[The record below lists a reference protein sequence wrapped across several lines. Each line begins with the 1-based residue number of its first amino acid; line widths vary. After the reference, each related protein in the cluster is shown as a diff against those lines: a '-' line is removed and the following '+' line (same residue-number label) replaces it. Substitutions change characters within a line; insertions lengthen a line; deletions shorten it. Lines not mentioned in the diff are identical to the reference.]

1 MAAALFGIVLKG
13 PAKAGR
19 LLLARRPQCR
29 RHGSVLFEGLQRVG
43 SAAGQPEQC
52 CAAISG
58 GDPCDFLSATKQF
71 IQLKDRHSSA
81 PINLLWVQG
90 VVSAESFVRDEK
102 FGVDLRKEVKKR
114 QVKFKNI
121 GFDAILP
128 DGRSKPIPSEFT
140 VVFGIMRDR
149 YKKSGTL
156 SIPFFSKV
164 SPRAVADRV

>member
-1 MAAALFGIVLKG
+1 MVRFCSRVCNGWAQPLVNQSSAAL
-13 PAKAGR
+13 
-19 LLLARRPQCR
+19 
-29 RHGSVLFEGLQRVG
+29 LFLE
-43 SAAGQPEQC
+43 
-52 CAAISG
+52 

-90 VVSAESFVRDEK
+90 VVSAESFVRDQK
-102 FGVDLRKEVKKR
+102 FGV
-114 QVKFKNI
+114 
-121 GFDAILP
+121 AILP